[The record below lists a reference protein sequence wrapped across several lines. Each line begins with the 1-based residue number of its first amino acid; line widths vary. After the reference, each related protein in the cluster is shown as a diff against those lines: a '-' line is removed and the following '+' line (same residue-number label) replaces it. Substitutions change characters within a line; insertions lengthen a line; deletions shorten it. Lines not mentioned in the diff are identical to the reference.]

1 MGFLI
6 YLNMALIVWHLKKQS
21 TIKTSMFGAEFVAM
35 KQGMEALQGLRYK
48 LRMMGVQINGT
59 SYIYGDNMSVIH
71 NTQ

>member
-1 MGFLI
+1 
-6 YLNMALIVWHLKKQS
+6 MALIVWHLKKQS

-48 LRMMGVQINGT
+48 LRMMGVQINGP